1 MKDFIQFGKALSQ
14 ISQLGLSV
22 AAPIV
27 LSVWV
32 SGWISRKFGLGN
44 WVMLIGIVLGVGGA
58 AASAV
63 KFYQSVIKRKGGD

>member
-1 MKDFIQFGKALSQ
+1 MKAFIQFGRAVSQ

-22 AAPIV
+22 AAPVV
-27 LSVWV
+27 LSLWV

-63 KFYQSVIKRKGGD
+63 KFYQSVIKRKGED